1 LIQDL
6 LAIAMTGSRLNEQ
19 RALQARRGM
28 EVKLEKIVARG
39 APRKGKAGFV
49 NHPAVTLFGTAF
61 AWTMATPAAVIK
73 RDLGALVQSIVL
85 DSHQVERPDTLLLP
99 PAAYAIASEV
109 SFAPNNPTSVL
120 EVFLRQ
126 SPYIRQIDQWIQ
138 LEGAGVGGADRI
150 VCYRR
155 GADVAEIGIPLE
167 YDEMP
172 PEVRGLEFIVHAHMR
187 VAGAIIRRPM
197 AIRYAD
203 GTFDATP

>member
-1 LIQDL
+1 MQDL
-6 LAIAMTGSRLNEQ
+6 LSIAMSGSRLNDE

-49 NHPAVTLFGTAF
+49 NHPAVTLFGTAL
-61 AWTMATPAAVIK
+61 AWTMSTPAATIK
-73 RDLGALVQSIVL
+73 RDLAAIVQSIVL
-85 DSHQVERPDTLLLP
+85 STSQVERPDTLLLP
-99 PAAYAIASEV
+99 TNAYAIASEV

-126 SPYIRQIDQWIQ
+126 SPYIKRIDQWIQ
-138 LEGAGVGGADRI
+138 LDGAGVADADRI

-155 GADVAEIGIPLE
+155 APDVAEIGIPLE

-172 PEVRGLEFIVHAHMR
+172 PEVRGMEFVVHAHMR
-187 VAGAIIRRPM
+187 TAGTIIRRPM
-197 AIRYAD
+197 AITYAD